1 MHAPGVREPAVSVD
15 GRAQAD
21 WYKIFSLPDSRYVNT
36 MSETDHKEMVRRT
49 RNVAVGYSLSN
60 LLKGEAHID
69 SCISLFREQLIKLIN
84 VELAGGV
91 HLDKWINY
99 LAFDIVGEATFSK
112 SFGFLLAGHDIG
124 DSISNQFKLRLY
136 IAIVGHYNFLHD
148 YLLANPLIAYFNLQP
163 SMHIFDTCLAAVE
176 ARSKNTEV
184 RNDMIEQ
191 WQQQRRDHPD
201 RMAENEIL
209 AAAVANMGAGA
220 DTVSSVLQA
229 LFYYLLRDH
238 ESLQLLREEIDSAG
252 LSDIPSYAEV
262 RELPVLAACLKE
274 AYRMHTP
281 VGFGIP
287 RVSNGATLCGRYF
300 PKGVILSVSPWVI
313 HRHESIWGADP
324 ETYNARRWLP
334 QGKEDEER
342 VAAMER
348 YLIAFGSGYG
358 TCPGKNLAHME
369 MLKTASLIVR
379 DFTWQQVSAGA
390 DWQFETYFTSVPHD
404 WPVFLERRIKK

>member
-1 MHAPGVREPAVSVD
+1 M
-15 GRAQAD
+15 QAD

-49 RNVAVGYSLSN
+49 RNVAVGYSLSS
-60 LLKGEAHID
+60 LLNGEGHID
-69 SCISLFREQLIKLIN
+69 SCISLFREQLNRLVKLAP
-84 VELAGGV
+84 AGGI

-176 ARSKNTEV
+176 ARSRNTEV

-191 WQQQRRDHPD
+191 WQQQRHNHPD

-220 DTVSSVLQA
+220 DTVSTVLQA
-229 LFYYLLRDH
+229 LFYYLLRDS
-238 ESLQLLREEIDSAG
+238 ESLRLLRKEIDGAG
-252 LSDIPSYAEV
+252 LSHIPRYAEV
-262 RELPVLAACLKE
+262 RELPVLSACLKE

-287 RVSNGATLCGRYF
+287 RVSNGATVCGRYF
-300 PKGVILSVSPWVI
+300 PKGVILSVSPWVV
-313 HRHESIWGADP
+313 HRHEAIWGADP

-334 QGKEDEER
+334 EGEEDEER

-348 YLIAFGSGYG
+348 YLIPFGSGYG

-369 MLKTASLIVR
+369 MLKTVSLVVR
-379 DFTWQQVSAGA
+379 DFTWKKVSDEE

-404 WPVFLERRIKK
+404 WPVFLERRAAKE

>member
-1 MHAPGVREPAVSVD
+1 
-15 GRAQAD
+15 
-21 WYKIFSLPDSRYVNT
+21 
-36 MSETDHKEMVRRT
+36 MSETGHKEMVRRT

-60 LLKGEAHID
+60 LLKGEEHID
-69 SCISLFREQLIKLIN
+69 GCLSLFRDQLSKLSR
-84 VELAGGV
+84 LAPSGGI

-99 LAFDIVGEATFSK
+99 LAFDIVGEATFSR
-112 SFGFLLAGHDIG
+112 SFGFLQAGHDID

-136 IAIVGHYNFLHD
+136 IAIVGHYNFMHD

-176 ARSKNTEV
+176 ARSKNSDA

-191 WQQQRRDHPD
+191 WQQQRRNHPD

-220 DTVSSVLQA
+220 DTVSTILQA
-229 LFYYLLRDH
+229 VFYYLLRDR
-238 ESLQLLREEIDSAG
+238 ESLQLLVEEIDNAT

-287 RVSNGATLCGRYF
+287 RISDGATVCGRYF

-313 HRHESIWGADP
+313 HRHESIWGAEP

-334 QGKEDEER
+334 EGKEDELR
-342 VAAMER
+342 VAAMEK
-348 YLIAFGSGYG
+348 YLIPFGSGYA

-369 MLKTASLIVR
+369 MLKTVSLLVR
-379 DFTWQQVSAGA
+379 DFTWKQVSEEE

-404 WPVFLERRIKK
+404 WPVILERKAAKV

>member
-1 MHAPGVREPAVSVD
+1 
-15 GRAQAD
+15 
-21 WYKIFSLPDSRYVNT
+21 
-36 MSETDHKEMVRRT
+36 MSETGHKEMVRRT

-60 LLKGEAHID
+60 LLKGEEHID
-69 SCISLFREQLIKLIN
+69 GCLSLFRDQLSKLSR
-84 VELAGGV
+84 LAPSGGI

-99 LAFDIVGEATFSK
+99 LAFDIVGEATFSR
-112 SFGFLLAGHDIG
+112 SFGFLQAGHDID

-136 IAIVGHYNFLHD
+136 IAIVGHYNFMHD

-176 ARSKNTEV
+176 ARSKNSDT

-191 WQQQRRDHPD
+191 WQQQRRNHPD

-220 DTVSSVLQA
+220 DTVSTILQA
-229 LFYYLLRDH
+229 VFYYLLRDR
-238 ESLQLLREEIDSAG
+238 ESLQLLVEEIDNAT

-287 RVSNGATLCGRYF
+287 RISDGATVCGRYF

-313 HRHESIWGADP
+313 HRHESIWGAEP

-334 QGKEDEER
+334 EGKEDELR
-342 VAAMER
+342 VAAMEK
-348 YLIAFGSGYG
+348 YLIPFGSGYA

-369 MLKTASLIVR
+369 MLKTVSLLVR
-379 DFTWQQVSAGA
+379 DFTWKQVREEE

-404 WPVFLERRIKK
+404 WPVILERKAAKV

>member
-1 MHAPGVREPAVSVD
+1 MHAPYPREPAVLVD
-15 GRAQAD
+15 DGTQAD
-21 WYKIFSLPDSRYVNT
+21 WYKIFSLPDSRYINA

-49 RNVAVGYSLSN
+49 RNVAAGYSLSN

-69 SCISLFREQLIKLIN
+69 SCISLFREQLNNLIQS
-84 VELAGGV
+84 APTGGV

-99 LAFDIVGEATFSK
+99 LAFDIVGELTFSK

-136 IAIVGHYNFLHD
+136 IAIIGHYYFLHD
-148 YLLANPLIAYFNLQP
+148 YLLANPLIAYFKLQP

-176 ARSKNTEV
+176 ARSRNTEV

-191 WQQQRRDHPD
+191 WQQQLRNRPD
-201 RMAENEIL
+201 RMAENEVL

-229 LFYYLLRDH
+229 LFYNLLRDH
-238 ESLQLLREEIDSAG
+238 ESLKLLREEIDHAG

-287 RVSNGATLCGRYF
+287 RVSNGATVGGRYF
-300 PKGVILSVSPWVI
+300 PKGVILSVNPWVI
-313 HRHESIWGADP
+313 HRQESIWGADP
-324 ETYNARRWLP
+324 ETYNAMRWLP
-334 QGKEDEER
+334 RGKEDEKR
-342 VAAMER
+342 IATMEK
-348 YLIAFGSGYG
+348 YLIPFGSGYG
-358 TCPGKNLAHME
+358 TCPGKNLAHIE
-369 MLKTASLIVR
+369 TLKTASLVVR
-379 DFTWQQVSAGA
+379 DFTWKQVSEGQ
-390 DWQFETYFTSVPHD
+390 DWQFETYFTCVPHD
-404 WPVFLERRIKK
+404 WPVFLERRAKK

>member
-1 MHAPGVREPAVSVD
+1 
-15 GRAQAD
+15 
-21 WYKIFSLPDSRYVNT
+21 
-36 MSETDHKEMVRRT
+36 MSETGHKEMVRRT

-60 LLKGEAHID
+60 LLKGEEHID
-69 SCISLFREQLIKLIN
+69 GCLSLFRDQLSKLSR
-84 VELAGGV
+84 LAPSGGI

-99 LAFDIVGEATFSK
+99 LAFDIVGEATFSR
-112 SFGFLLAGHDIG
+112 SFGFLQAGHDID

-136 IAIVGHYNFLHD
+136 IAIVGHYNFMHD

-176 ARSKNTEV
+176 ARSKNSDA

-191 WQQQRRDHPD
+191 WQQQRRNHPD

-220 DTVSSVLQA
+220 DTVSTILQA
-229 LFYYLLRDH
+229 VFYYLLRDR
-238 ESLQLLREEIDSAG
+238 ESLQLLVEEIDNAT

-287 RVSNGATLCGRYF
+287 RISDGATVCGRYF
-300 PKGVILSVSPWVI
+300 PKGVILSVSPWAI
-313 HRHESIWGADP
+313 HRHESIWGAEP

-334 QGKEDEER
+334 EGKEDEVR
-342 VAAMER
+342 VAAMEK
-348 YLIAFGSGYG
+348 YLIPFGSGYA

-369 MLKTASLIVR
+369 MLKTVSLLVR
-379 DFTWQQVSAGA
+379 DFTWKQVSEEE

-404 WPVFLERRIKK
+404 WPVILERKAAKV

>member
-1 MHAPGVREPAVSVD
+1 
-15 GRAQAD
+15 
-21 WYKIFSLPDSRYVNT
+21 
-36 MSETDHKEMVRRT
+36 MVRRT

-60 LLKGEAHID
+60 LLKGEEHID
-69 SCISLFREQLIKLIN
+69 GCLSLFRDQLSKLSR
-84 VELAGGV
+84 LAPSGGI

-99 LAFDIVGEATFSK
+99 LAFDIVGEATFSR
-112 SFGFLLAGHDIG
+112 SFGFLQAGHDID

-136 IAIVGHYNFLHD
+136 IAIVGHYNFMHD

-176 ARSKNTEV
+176 ARSKNSDA

-191 WQQQRRDHPD
+191 WQQQRRNHPD

-220 DTVSSVLQA
+220 DTVSTILQA
-229 LFYYLLRDH
+229 VFYYLLRDR
-238 ESLQLLREEIDSAG
+238 ESLQLLVEEIDNAT

-287 RVSNGATLCGRYF
+287 RISDGATVCGRYF

-313 HRHESIWGADP
+313 HRHESIWGAEP

-334 QGKEDEER
+334 EGKEDEVR
-342 VAAMER
+342 VAAMEK
-348 YLIAFGSGYG
+348 YLIPFGSGYA

-369 MLKTASLIVR
+369 MLKTVSLLVR
-379 DFTWQQVSAGA
+379 DFTWKQVSEEE

-404 WPVFLERRIKK
+404 WPVILERKAAKV